1 MEARACGV
9 PTVVTAH
16 EHPAGL
22 VSPER
27 AGLVVRPND
36 ATALYEALQLLIDDP
51 ALRDRMGLSA
61 RRLSESL
68 ALDAAAFRG
77 FDPAD
82 VPAPAEA
89 GLRLAEAV

>member
-1 MEARACGV
+1 MNT
-9 PTVVTAH
+9 P
-16 EHPAGL
+16 L
-22 VSPER
+22 VSFHRKEP
-27 AGLVVRPND
+27 AWWSRPND